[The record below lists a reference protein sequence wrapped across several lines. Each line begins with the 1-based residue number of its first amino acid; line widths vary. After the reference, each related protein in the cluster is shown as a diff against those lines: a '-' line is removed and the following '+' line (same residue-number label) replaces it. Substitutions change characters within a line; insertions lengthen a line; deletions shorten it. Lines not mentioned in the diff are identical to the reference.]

1 MEEIGKLDAHQYYQD
16 AIELMTP
23 LSFITSK
30 EIDPT
35 TMPAVPKDPKS
46 FEEYFLQVCSIR
58 LSLVLAK
65 EKEKFDADFSEPRE
79 RLRPKMINQFK
90 RLVSIL
96 ANPGVPPR
104 ERPYAFTAVTR
115 EFRRVISKWIVK

>member
-35 TMPAVPKDPKS
+35 TMPTVPNDPKS
-46 FEEYFLQVCSIR
+46 FEEYFLRVCSIR

-65 EKEKFDADFSEPRE
+65 ETPLYATPLVF
-79 RLRPKMINQFK
+79 FK
-90 RLVSIL
+90 YHHH
-96 ANPGVPPR
+96 N
-104 ERPYAFTAVTR
+104 YD
-115 EFRRVISKWIVK
+115 

>member
-1 MEEIGKLDAHQYYQD
+1 MEEIAKLDAHQYYQD

-30 EIDPT
+30 EIDPKT
-35 TMPAVPKDPKS
+35 ISAVPNDPNS
-46 FEEYFLQVCSIR
+46 FEEYFLRVCSTR
-58 LSLVLAK
+58 FSLVLAK
-65 EKEKFDADFSEPRE
+65 EKEKFEADFSEPRE

-90 RLVSIL
+90 RLTSIL

-104 ERPYAFTAVTR
+104 EHPYTFTAMTK
-115 EFRRVISKWIVK
+115 EFRHVISKWIVK